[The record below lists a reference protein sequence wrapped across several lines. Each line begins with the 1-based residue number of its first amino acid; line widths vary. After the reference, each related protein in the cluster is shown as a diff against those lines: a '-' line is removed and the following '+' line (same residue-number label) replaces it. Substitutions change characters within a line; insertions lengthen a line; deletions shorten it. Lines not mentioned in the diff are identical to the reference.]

1 MILFLFSCYIV
12 DNFSF
17 MHHDQAVAVRDGI
30 FHIMCY
36 HHCSQ
41 LMLLNDL
48 IGDGKHLRCSFRVK
62 CCSMLVQK

>member
-1 MILFLFSCYIV
+1 
-12 DNFSF
+12 

-36 HHCSQ
+36 HHCSK

-48 IGDGKHLRCSFRVK
+48 IGDGKYLRCSFRVK